1 MGRMLEHER
10 LAPPDG
16 DIGSGRDAQA
26 SVAATFDALYAAHHG
41 DVVAMA
47 YVLTGDI
54 HDAHDL
60 AQEAFCRAWQRWRTV
75 VVHDNPVA
83 WVKRVAANL
92 AISQARRRRV
102 ARRFLVRQ
110 RVDHVT
116 PISADHVAVVTAL
129 RALPE
134 STMRAIVLH
143 YIADLPVTEV
153 AEVLGANVG
162 TVKSWLHRGRAALA
176 EHLGDAHSGA
186 SFGGDRQ

>member
-1 MGRMLEHER
+1 MGRVLER
-10 LAPPDG
+10 VAPADG
-16 DIGSGRDAQA
+16 EFGSGRDGQA
-26 SVAATFDALYAAHHG
+26 SASAAFDTLYAAHHG
-41 DVVAMA
+41 DVVALA

-60 AQEAFCRAWQRWRTV
+60 AQEAFCRAWQRWRSV
-75 VVHDNPVA
+75 VAYDNPVA
-83 WVKRVAANL
+83 WVKRVTANL

-110 RVDHVT
+110 RVDHVA

-143 YIADLPVTEV
+143 HIADLPVTEV
-153 AEVLGANVG
+153 AEVLGVNVG

-176 EHLGDAHSGA
+176 GHLGDANSDA
-186 SFGGDRQ
+186 PFEGDRR

>member
-1 MGRMLEHER
+1 MGSR
-10 LAPPDG
+10 
-16 DIGSGRDAQA
+16 
-26 SVAATFDALYAAHHG
+26 VAALRDGTATGPSGPAAFDALYTAHYG
-41 DVVAMA
+41 DVVALA
-47 YVLTGDI
+47 YAVTGDI

-102 ARRFLVRQ
+102 ARRFLARQ
-110 RVDHVT
+110 RVPHAA

-129 RALPE
+129 RELPE
-134 STMRAIVLH
+134 QVMRAVVLH
-143 YIADLPVTEV
+143 HLADLPVTEV
-153 AEVLGANVG
+153 AEVLGANLG

-176 EHLGDAHSGA
+176 GRLGGSP
-186 SFGGDRQ
+186 GGDEP